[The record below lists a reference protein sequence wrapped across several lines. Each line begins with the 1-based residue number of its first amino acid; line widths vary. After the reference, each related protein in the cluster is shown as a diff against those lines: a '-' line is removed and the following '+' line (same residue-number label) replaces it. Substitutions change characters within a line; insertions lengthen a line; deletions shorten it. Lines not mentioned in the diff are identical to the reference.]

1 MTRRPTHADIMW
13 HINRKL
19 GEDFDRTGYD
29 GPELPVPARVARLMK
44 EAVTEAFEEAS
55 KEEAA

>member
-1 MTRRPTHADIMW
+1 MW

-29 GPELPVPARVARLMK
+29 GPELPIPARVARLMK
-44 EAVTEAFEEAS
+44 EAVTEAFQEAS